1 MRYLIFSLL
10 VGAFLISTSG
20 WTEETSYSSRN
31 TNRLDPK
38 VVLESEMSNIRNSN
52 SQLGGHIKTA
62 MEKLEEVARLTS
74 EDEKEIQV
82 DKLFITLRDEIYGV
96 LDQLDSNS
104 DFADALNRAK
114 EGTIVLRSWYE
125 RQPPDYP
132 SRDQD
137 ITRLDNAI
145 KEYDVVDQRLTESR
159 NLALEK
165 LSAVIRQHRVIV
177 QQMKIGKVLEAI
189 SAAKTVVDGLN
200 DITKAMTV
208 VEQKTN
214 ESLKIQVPVSN

>member
-1 MRYLIFSLL
+1 MRHLLLSLL
-10 VGAFLISTSG
+10 IGATFISASG
-20 WTEETSYSSRN
+20 WTQETSYSSRN
-31 TNRLDPK
+31 ANRLDPK
-38 VVLESEMSNIRNSN
+38 VVLESEMSNIRTSN

-62 MEKLEEVARLTS
+62 MEKLEEVAKLTS

-114 EGTIVLRSWYE
+114 EGTIVLKSWYE

-137 ITRLDNAI
+137 IARLEKAI
-145 KEYDVVDQRLTESR
+145 QEYDVVDQRLTESR